1 MTESNGTSLQQTHRI
16 FISSPKPSTD
26 RTGLYIL
33 SLLLS
38 LLLILVSYLLYNF
51 ISYRRYTRSRKKKDY
66 LEQQL
71 NDRLLIILNQPFES
85 EAVPAAHSTDEQPVP
100 GPMPSLPAADRNSV
114 SHQNYISN
122 RLVSDL

>member
-1 MTESNGTSLQQTHRI
+1 MAASNDTSLVQTHRI
-16 FISSPKPSTD
+16 FISSAKPSTD

-38 LLLILVSYLLYNF
+38 LLLILVFYLLYNF
-51 ISYRRYTRSRKKKDY
+51 ISYRRYSRARKKKEQ

-71 NDRLLIILNQPFES
+71 NDRLLIVLNQSPEPLS
-85 EAVPAAHSTDEQPVP
+85 AEPAA
-100 GPMPSLPAADRNSV
+100 GPK
-114 SHQNYISN
+114 